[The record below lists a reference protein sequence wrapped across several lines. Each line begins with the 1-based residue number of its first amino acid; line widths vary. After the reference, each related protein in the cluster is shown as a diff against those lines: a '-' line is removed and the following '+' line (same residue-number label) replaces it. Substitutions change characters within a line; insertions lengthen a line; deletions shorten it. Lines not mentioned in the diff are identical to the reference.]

1 MSSISEILQA
11 LETMPDD
18 KKAELEAQAN
28 QAIDLKWIPNPGPQT
43 EAFYCKADE
52 LFFGGSAGGGKSA
65 LIVGLSQTS
74 HERSLILR
82 RFRDDAKELAE
93 TELIDKSL
101 DGDRN
106 GWNGADLIYR
116 GKGHITTF
124 GGCQAETDKQRYKG
138 KPHDLKCVGE
148 GTPVLMGNGSYKPI
162 QDIAAGDMVA
172 TLEGAK
178 KVIKSFLT
186 PTKAAVKLSVSMLDG
201 TIVHQIQSASHEI
214 LTRTGWVVPD
224 MSSVS
229 CLEHQTGLLSS
240 GFCVSDTTSSISSS
254 LSLSILP
261 DLDKLNVLA
270 RNILRPL
277 QAAKLDL
284 DCLTQQ
290 GSLYG
295 KVLQAQEICYEEF
308 DDRLQAHQQQ
318 ALFPQVSLK
327 FLSLKNLAF
336 SSDGLNSSLKYD
348 GFDVQKKSLPV
359 GFLDHCRFL
368 FRSCGAHILE
378 LTGLRAV
385 LVVGQQYLRQP
396 ICVEQH
402 SPIGLLDGGAG
413 RAPTHNHHKWSY
425 CHPYTKEKRQSTAPR
440 SFLSYKVTPVS
451 SRKLFD
457 LEVEEVNH
465 FITKG
470 GIVNKNCFDEVSDF
484 LESQYEFIIAWNR
497 TTTKGQR
504 CRVVSTGNPPTTA
517 EGLWVV
523 RRWAAWLDPSHHNPA
538 KSGELRWFTRDEEG
552 KEIEV
557 EGRGP
562 HIIGEREVFAKSRT
576 FIRAGLSDNPDLAL
590 DGQYEAMLSQ
600 LPKELRDAYRD
611 GKFDVALKD
620 GAFQT
625 IPTNWIRAAQARWTE
640 KPPEGVP
647 MCAIGVDVAQGGED
661 NTVLAPRHDGWY
673 APFIT
678 IPGKLTPD
686 GKSVAGLV
694 VANRRDNAKVI
705 IDMGGGYG
713 GAAYEHMKDNNIEVK
728 GYKGAEGYSGRTSDR
743 QLKLYNTRSAAYWK
757 FREALD
763 PSQPGGSTIM
773 LPDDPE
779 MVADLTAPT
788 YAVTRQG
795 IQVEP
800 KKDVVKRLGRSPDI
814 GDAVVM
820 AWWDGLKG
828 ANIQGGF
835 KKRNTAPVVVMSK
848 RARIRKR

>member
-1 MSSISEILQA
+1 MSNISEILQA
-11 LETMPDD
+11 LETMPNDQ
-18 KKAELEAQAN
+18 KAELEAEAN
-28 QAIDLKWIPNPGPQT
+28 KVITQTWIPNPGPQT

-52 LFFGGSAGGGKSA
+52 LFYGGCVSGDTEFLTPTGWKRINQYRQGDLVAQWAESGELNYISPLGYTDAPCKKMWHFHNSRVSMMLSDEHRMPLYQYDGKFVVKNASDVAKNPSRHHIPNIYQPKTIGMPDGSTWIRLGVAILADGSLTIRKNKPGSYCRVSLRKTRKKIRLVNLLKNLNIEWHEYHNPNRPTEVRYSFESDLTIKHFDARWWQASPEQLEVILDEMSYWDGAYSGTIGGDICFNTTSKEDADFIQYVAHSCGRTATIGVRAENGNHSAIYRVHITTKGSSKTKVVLRVDAIEIDRVVVDRMYCFKTPTSFWLARHNGNIFVTGNSAGGGKSA
-65 LIVGLSQTS
+65 LLVGLSQTS

-82 RFRDDAKELAE
+82 RYRDDAKELAE

-101 DGDRN
+101 GGDRA

-138 KPHDLKCVGE
+138 KPSDLK
-148 GTPVLMGNGSYKPI
+148 
-162 QDIAAGDMVA
+162 
-172 TLEGAK
+172 
-178 KVIKSFLT
+178 
-186 PTKAAVKLSVSMLDG
+186 
-201 TIVHQIQSASHEI
+201 
-214 LTRTGWVVPD
+214 
-224 MSSVS
+224 
-229 CLEHQTGLLSS
+229 
-240 GFCVSDTTSSISSS
+240 
-254 LSLSILP
+254 
-261 DLDKLNVLA
+261 
-270 RNILRPL
+270 
-277 QAAKLDL
+277 
-284 DCLTQQ
+284 
-290 GSLYG
+290 
-295 KVLQAQEICYEEF
+295 
-308 DDRLQAHQQQ
+308 
-318 ALFPQVSLK
+318 
-327 FLSLKNLAF
+327 
-336 SSDGLNSSLKYD
+336 
-348 GFDVQKKSLPV
+348 GFDELP
-359 GFLDHCRFL
+359 
-368 FRSCGAHILE
+368 
-378 LTGLRAV
+378 
-385 LVVGQQYLRQP
+385 
-396 ICVEQH
+396 
-402 SPIGLLDGGAG
+402 
-413 RAPTHNHHKWSY
+413 
-425 CHPYTKEKRQSTAPR
+425 
-440 SFLSYKVTPVS
+440 
-451 SRKLFD
+451 
-457 LEVEEVNH
+457 
-465 FITKG
+465 
-470 GIVNKNCFDEVSDF
+470 DF

-504 CRVVSTGNPPTTA
+504 CRIVSTGNPPTTA
-517 EGLWVV
+517 EGLWII

-538 KSGELRWFTRDEEG
+538 VSGELRWFTRDEEG

-562 HIIGEREVFAKSRT
+562 HMIGERETFAKSRT
-576 FIRAGLSDNPDLAL
+576 FIRAGLQDNPDLAI

-640 KPPEGVP
+640 KPPAGVP

-661 NTVLAPRHDGWY
+661 NTVLAPRHDGWF

-678 IPGKLTPD
+678 VPGKLTPD

-713 GAAYEHMKDNNIEVK
+713 GAAYEHMKDNHIEVK

-743 QLKLYNTRSAAYWK
+743 QLNLYNTRSAAYWR

-820 AWWDGLKG
+820 SWFDGLKG

-835 KKRNTAPVVVMSK
+835 KARNTAPVVVMSSRAK
-848 RARIRKR
+848 RRKK